1 MEKYMLLAQ
10 LPAEKTLNETDIP
23 SATLQ
28 LLTGKQEGVARPGGI
43 FTKEDLINIKL
54 YVKKGLSLP
63 FNLEEVKSYLGY
75 QKINIAGLE
84 PEDIHTLFEEIRT
97 HSFSWSDVENDI
109 LQQSIDLEIIGQQIT
124 ETGENII
131 SIINE
136 MPIITRIKMRL
147 GEISERQLAQITY
160 THEDREVSSALEEI
174 LDTIKNDIKKQRE
187 KTEKVKTEVSDF
199 KLKLIGG
206 RLSNGSIALG
216 LQPQVENKRKLMK
229 DYKMSVSIED
239 LDDKIIEKKEEI
251 VQLKK
256 DYDKFVGLAFSGI
269 AAGLIGL
276 AITGGI
282 FGSKAEEV
290 RKRKNMLI
298 EEVRSLE
305 ESIKGK
311 RALQKSITSLSLDF
325 SDIDTRLLDA
335 EVALNHLD
343 YMWQSMLTQIN
354 ASKDKFT
361 QINDALNLTS
371 FITKFQQVIS
381 PWKEVEGS
389 AKQLVKVFDEALKE
403 YKHRYN

>member
-1 MEKYMLLAQ
+1 MLLAQ

-54 YVKKGLSLP
+54 YIKKGLSLP
-63 FNLEEVKSYLGY
+63 FNLEEVKNYLGY
-75 QKINIAGLE
+75 QKIDIAGLE

-109 LQQSIDLEIIGQQIT
+109 LQQSIDLEVVGKQIT

-136 MPIITRIKMRL
+136 MPIITRIKRRL
-147 GEISERQLAQITY
+147 GEISDRQLAEITY
-160 THEDREVSSALEEI
+160 TYEDREVSYVLGEI
-174 LDTIKNDIKKQRE
+174 LDTMKSDIKKQQE
-187 KTEKVKTEVSDF
+187 KTEKVKAEVSDF

-229 DYKMSVSIED
+229 DNKMSVNIGD
-239 LDDKIIEKKEEI
+239 LDEKIIEKKEDI

-269 AAGLIGL
+269 AGGLIGL

-354 ASKDKFT
+354 ASKDKFS

-371 FITKFQQVIS
+371 FMTKFQQVIN

-403 YKHRYN
+403 YKSRYN

>member
-1 MEKYMLLAQ
+1 MLLAQ
-10 LPAEKTLNETDIP
+10 LSAEKTLNETDIP

-63 FNLEEVKSYLGY
+63 FNLEEVKSYLDY
-75 QKINIAGLE
+75 QKIDIAGLE

-109 LQQSIDLEIIGQQIT
+109 LQQSIDLEIIGKQIT

-136 MPIITRIKMRL
+136 MPIITRIKRRL
-147 GEISERQLAQITY
+147 GEISEKQLARITY
-160 THEDREVSSALEEI
+160 THEDREVSSALGEI
-174 LDTIKNDIKKQRE
+174 LDTMKNDIEKQRE

-229 DYKMSVSIED
+229 DNKMSVSIGD
-239 LDDKIIEKKEEI
+239 LDDKIMEKKEEI

-269 AAGLIGL
+269 VGGLIGL

-371 FITKFQQVIS
+371 FITKFQQVIN

-389 AKQLVKVFDEALKE
+389 AKQLVRVFDEALKE

>member
-75 QKINIAGLE
+75 QKIDIAGLE

-109 LQQSIDLEIIGQQIT
+109 LQQSIDLEIIGKQIT

-136 MPIITRIKMRL
+136 MPIITRIKRRL

-160 THEDREVSSALEEI
+160 THEDREVSSALGEI
-174 LDTIKNDIKKQRE
+174 LDTMKNDIEKQRE

-229 DYKMSVSIED
+229 DNKMSVSIGD
-239 LDDKIIEKKEEI
+239 LDDKIMEKKEEI

-256 DYDKFVGLAFSGI
+256 DYDRFVGLAFSGI
-269 AAGLIGL
+269 VGGLIGL

-298 EEVRSLE
+298 GKVRSLE

-371 FITKFQQVIS
+371 FITTFQQVIN

-389 AKQLVKVFDEALKE
+389 AKQLVRVFDEALKE

>member
-75 QKINIAGLE
+75 QKIDIAGLE
-84 PEDIHTLFEEIRT
+84 PKDIHALFEEIRI
-97 HSFSWSDVENDI
+97 HSLSWSDVENDI
-109 LQQSIDLEIIGQQIT
+109 LQQSIDLEVVGKQIT

-131 SIINE
+131 SLINE
-136 MPIITRIKMRL
+136 MPIITRIKRRL
-147 GEISERQLAQITY
+147 GEISHRQLAEITY
-160 THEDREVSSALEEI
+160 THEDREVSYVLGEI
-174 LDTIKNDIKKQRE
+174 LDTMKSDIKKQQE

-206 RLSNGSIALG
+206 RLSNGNIALG
-216 LQPQVENKRKLMK
+216 LQPQVENKRKLMRDNK
-229 DYKMSVSIED
+229 VSVSIGN
-239 LDDKIIEKKEEI
+239 LDDKIAEKKAEI
-251 VQLKK
+251 TQLKK

-269 AAGLIGL
+269 AGGLIGL

-305 ESIKGK
+305 ENINGK
-311 RALQKSITSLSLDF
+311 RALQKSITGLSLDF

-354 ASKDKFT
+354 ASKDKFS

-371 FITKFQQVIS
+371 FMTKFQQVIN

-403 YKHRYN
+403 YKSRYN

>member
-1 MEKYMLLAQ
+1 MLLAQ

-75 QKINIAGLE
+75 QKIDIAGLE
-84 PEDIHTLFEEIRT
+84 PKDIHALFEEIRI
-97 HSFSWSDVENDI
+97 HSLSWSDVENDI
-109 LQQSIDLEIIGQQIT
+109 LQQSIDLEVVGKQIT

-131 SIINE
+131 SLINE
-136 MPIITRIKMRL
+136 MPIITRIKRRL
-147 GEISERQLAQITY
+147 GEISHRQLAEITY
-160 THEDREVSSALEEI
+160 THEDREVSYVLGEI
-174 LDTIKNDIKKQRE
+174 LDTMKSDIKKQQE

-206 RLSNGSIALG
+206 RLSNGNIALG
-216 LQPQVENKRKLMK
+216 LQPQVENKRKLMRDNK
-229 DYKMSVSIED
+229 VSVSIGN
-239 LDDKIIEKKEEI
+239 LDDKIAEKKAEI
-251 VQLKK
+251 TQLKK

-269 AAGLIGL
+269 AGGLIGL

-305 ESIKGK
+305 ENINGK
-311 RALQKSITSLSLDF
+311 RALQKSITGLSLDF

-354 ASKDKFT
+354 ASKDKFS

-371 FITKFQQVIS
+371 FMTKFQQVIN

-403 YKHRYN
+403 YKSRYN

>member
-75 QKINIAGLE
+75 QKIDIAGLE

-109 LQQSIDLEIIGQQIT
+109 LQQSIDLEVIGTQIT

-136 MPIITRIKMRL
+136 MPIITRIKRRL
-147 GEISERQLAQITY
+147 GEISDRQLAEITY
-160 THEDREVSSALEEI
+160 THEDREVSSVLEEI
-174 LDTIKNDIKKQRE
+174 LDTMKSDIRKQRE
-187 KTEKVKTEVSDF
+187 KTEKVKTKVSDF

-229 DYKMSVSIED
+229 DNKMSVSIGD

-251 VQLKK
+251 IQLKK

-269 AAGLIGL
+269 AGGLIGL

-305 ESIKGK
+305 ESIRGK
-311 RALQKSITSLSLDF
+311 RALQKSITGLALDF

-371 FITKFQQVIS
+371 FITKFQQVIN

>member
-28 LLTGKQEGVARPGGI
+28 LLTGKQAGVARPGGI

-63 FNLEEVKSYLGY
+63 FNLEEVKNYLGY
-75 QKINIAGLE
+75 QRVDIPGLE
-84 PEDIHTLFEEIRT
+84 PEDIHTLFEEIRI
-97 HSFSWSDVENDI
+97 HSLSWSGVENNI
-109 LQQSIDLEIIGQQIT
+109 MQQSIDLEIVGKQIT
-124 ETGENII
+124 ETGGNII

-136 MPIITRIKMRL
+136 MPIIERIKKKL
-147 GEISERQLAQITY
+147 GELSNNQLASITY
-160 THEDREVSSALEEI
+160 TNEDKEVSHALEEI
-174 LDTIKNDIKKQRE
+174 LDNMKSDIQKQQQ
-187 KTEKVKTEVSDF
+187 KTEKVRTEVSDF

-206 RLSNGSIALG
+206 RLSNGGIAFG
-216 LQPQVENKRKLMK
+216 LQPQVENKKRLMK
-229 DYKMSVSIED
+229 DNKMSVGIKD
-239 LDDKIIEKKEEI
+239 LDEKIIEKKEEI
-251 VQLKK
+251 TQLKK

-282 FGSKAEEV
+282 FGAKAEEV
-290 RKRKNMLI
+290 RKRKNALI
-298 EEVRSLE
+298 KEVRSLE

-311 RALQKSITSLSLDF
+311 RALQESMASLSIDF

-354 ASKDKFT
+354 ASRDKFAE
-361 QINDALNLTS
+361 INDALKLTS

-389 AKQLVKVFDEALKE
+389 AKQLVRVFDEALKE
-403 YKHRYN
+403 YKQRYN

>member
-63 FNLEEVKSYLGY
+63 FNLEEVKSYLNY
-75 QKINIAGLE
+75 QRVNIAGLE
-84 PEDIHTLFEEIRT
+84 PEDIHALFEEIRI
-97 HSFSWSDVENDI
+97 HSLSWSDVERDV
-109 LQQSIDLEIIGQQIT
+109 LQQSIDLEVIGQQIT
-124 ETGENII
+124 EAGENII

-136 MPIITRIKMRL
+136 MPIIERIKKKL
-147 GEISERQLAQITY
+147 GNISNSQLSQITY
-160 THEDREVSSALEEI
+160 TNEDKEVSHALIEI
-174 LDTIKNDIKKQRE
+174 LDTMKNDIEKQRQ
-187 KTEKVKTEVSDF
+187 KTEKVKDEVSDF

-206 RLSNGSIALG
+206 RLANGSIAMG
-216 LQPQVENKRKLMK
+216 LQPQVENKRKLMR
-229 DYKMSVSIED
+229 DNKMSVHIED
-239 LDDKIIEKKEEI
+239 SDKKVTEKKAEI
-251 VQLKK
+251 DQLRQ
-256 DYDKFVGLAFSGI
+256 DYNKFVGLAFSGI
-269 AAGLIGL
+269 AGGIIGL

-290 RKRKNMLI
+290 RKLKNQLI

-305 ESIKGK
+305 ESIRGQ
-311 RALQKSITSLSLDF
+311 RALQKSITTLSLDF

-354 ASKDKFT
+354 ASRDKFS
-361 QINDALNLTS
+361 QINNALKLTS

-389 AKQLVKVFDEALKE
+389 ARQLVRVFDEALNE

>member
-371 FITKFQQVIS
+371 FITKFQQVIN

>member
-54 YVKKGLSLP
+54 YIKKGLSLP
-63 FNLEEVKSYLGY
+63 FNLEEVKNYLGY
-75 QKINIAGLE
+75 QKIDIAGLE

-109 LQQSIDLEIIGQQIT
+109 LQQSIDLEVVGKQIT

-136 MPIITRIKMRL
+136 MPIITRIKRRL
-147 GEISERQLAQITY
+147 GEISDRQLAEITY
-160 THEDREVSSALEEI
+160 TYEDREVSYVLGEI
-174 LDTIKNDIKKQRE
+174 LDTMKSDIKKQQE
-187 KTEKVKTEVSDF
+187 KTEKVKAEVSDF

-229 DYKMSVSIED
+229 DNKMSVNIGD
-239 LDDKIIEKKEEI
+239 LDEKIIEKKEDI

-269 AAGLIGL
+269 AGGLIGL

-354 ASKDKFT
+354 ASKDKFS

-371 FITKFQQVIS
+371 FMTKFQQVIN

-403 YKHRYN
+403 YKSRYN

>member
-1 MEKYMLLAQ
+1 MLLAQ

-63 FNLEEVKSYLGY
+63 FNLKEVEHYLDY
-75 QKINIAGLE
+75 QKIDIAGLE

-97 HSFSWSDVENDI
+97 HSLSWSDVENDI
-109 LQQSIDLEIIGQQIT
+109 LQQSIDLEIIGKQIT

-136 MPIITRIKMRL
+136 MPIITRIKRRL

-160 THEDREVSSALEEI
+160 THEDREVSFALEEI
-174 LDTIKNDIKKQRE
+174 LDTMKNDIEKQRE
-187 KTEKVKTEVSDF
+187 KTKKVKTEVSDF
-199 KLKLIGG
+199 KLKMIGG

-229 DYKMSVSIED
+229 DNKMSVSIGE
-239 LDDKIIEKKEEI
+239 LDDKITEKKEEI

-256 DYDKFVGLAFSGI
+256 DYDRFVGLAFSGI
-269 AAGLIGL
+269 VGGLIGL
-276 AITGGI
+276 IITGGI

-311 RALQKSITSLSLDF
+311 RALQKSITGLSLDF

-371 FITKFQQVIS
+371 FITKFQQVIN

-389 AKQLVKVFDEALKE
+389 AKQLVRVFDEALKE
-403 YKHRYN
+403 YQHRYN

>member
-10 LPAEKTLNETDIP
+10 LPEEKILNETDIP
-23 SATLQ
+23 LATLQ

-63 FNLEEVKSYLGY
+63 FNIEQVKSYLGY
-75 QKINIAGLE
+75 QQVNIAGLE
-84 PEDIHTLFEEIRT
+84 PQDIHALFEEIRT
-97 HSFSWSDVENDI
+97 HSLSWSEVEKDV
-109 LQQSIDLEIIGQQIT
+109 LQQSIDLEVVGKQIT
-124 ETGENII
+124 ETGDNII

-136 MPIITRIKMRL
+136 MPIIERIKKNL
-147 GEISERQLAQITY
+147 GNISNRQLAEITY
-160 THEDREVSSALEEI
+160 THEDKEVSYALVEI
-174 LDTIKNDIKKQRE
+174 LDTMKNDIEKQRQ
-187 KTEKVKTEVSDF
+187 KTEKVKNEVSDF

-206 RLSNGSIALG
+206 RLTNSSIAMG
-216 LQPQVENKRKLMK
+216 LQPQVESKRKLMK
-229 DYKMSVSIED
+229 DNKMSVNIED
-239 LDDKIIEKKEEI
+239 LDEKIIEKKAEI
-251 VQLKK
+251 DQLRQ
-256 DYDKFVGLAFSGI
+256 DYNKFVGLAFSGI
-269 AAGLIGL
+269 AGGIIGL

-305 ESIKGK
+305 ENIKGK
-311 RALQKSITSLSLDF
+311 RSLQKSMTNLSLDF
-325 SDIDTRLLDA
+325 SDMDTRLLDA

-343 YMWQSMLTQIN
+343 YMWQSMLTQLN

>member
-1 MEKYMLLAQ
+1 MLLAQ

-63 FNLEEVKSYLGY
+63 FNLEEVKSYLNY
-75 QKINIAGLE
+75 QRVNIAGLE
-84 PEDIHTLFEEIRT
+84 PEDIHALFEEIRI
-97 HSFSWSDVENDI
+97 HSLSWSDVERDV
-109 LQQSIDLEIIGQQIT
+109 LQQSIDLEVIGQQIT
-124 ETGENII
+124 EAGENII

-136 MPIITRIKMRL
+136 MPIIERIKKKL
-147 GEISERQLAQITY
+147 GNISNSQLSQITY
-160 THEDREVSSALEEI
+160 TNEDKEVSHALIEI
-174 LDTIKNDIKKQRE
+174 LDTMKNDIEKQRQ
-187 KTEKVKTEVSDF
+187 KTEKVKDEVSDF

-206 RLSNGSIALG
+206 RLANGSIAMG
-216 LQPQVENKRKLMK
+216 LQPQVENKRKLMR
-229 DYKMSVSIED
+229 DNKMSVHIED
-239 LDDKIIEKKEEI
+239 SDKKVTEKKAEI
-251 VQLKK
+251 DQLRQ
-256 DYDKFVGLAFSGI
+256 DYNKFVGLAFSGI
-269 AAGLIGL
+269 AGGIIGL

-290 RKRKNMLI
+290 RKLKNQLI

-305 ESIKGK
+305 ESIRGQ
-311 RALQKSITSLSLDF
+311 RALQKSITTLSLDF

-354 ASKDKFT
+354 ASRDKFS
-361 QINDALNLTS
+361 QINNALKLTS

-389 AKQLVKVFDEALKE
+389 ARQLVRVFDEALNE

>member
-63 FNLEEVKSYLGY
+63 FNLEEIKSYLGY
-75 QKINIAGLE
+75 QRVNIAGLE
-84 PEDIHTLFEEIRT
+84 PEDIHILFEEIRT

-109 LQQSIDLEIIGQQIT
+109 LQQSIDLEIIGKQIT

-136 MPIITRIKMRL
+136 MPIITRIKRRL

-174 LDTIKNDIKKQRE
+174 LDTMKNDIKKQRD

-216 LQPQVENKRKLMK
+216 LQPQVENKRKMMK
-229 DYKMSVSIED
+229 DNKMSVSIGD

-256 DYDKFVGLAFSGI
+256 DYDRFVGLAFSGI
-269 AAGLIGL
+269 AGGLIGL

-371 FITKFQQVIS
+371 FITKFQQVIN

>member
-1 MEKYMLLAQ
+1 MLLAQ

-63 FNLEEVKSYLGY
+63 FNLEEIKSYLGY
-75 QKINIAGLE
+75 QRVNIAGLE
-84 PEDIHTLFEEIRT
+84 PEDIHILFEEIRT

-109 LQQSIDLEIIGQQIT
+109 LQQSIDLEIIGKQIT

-136 MPIITRIKMRL
+136 MPIITRIKRRL

-174 LDTIKNDIKKQRE
+174 LDTMKNDIKKQRD

-216 LQPQVENKRKLMK
+216 LQPQVENKRKMMK
-229 DYKMSVSIED
+229 DNKMSVSIGD

-256 DYDKFVGLAFSGI
+256 DYDRFVGLAFSGI
-269 AAGLIGL
+269 AGGLIGL

-371 FITKFQQVIS
+371 FITKFQQVIN

>member
-54 YVKKGLSLP
+54 YIKKGLSLP
-63 FNLEEVKSYLGY
+63 FNLEEVKNYLGY
-75 QKINIAGLE
+75 QKIDIAGLE

-109 LQQSIDLEIIGQQIT
+109 LQQSIDLEVVGKQIT

-136 MPIITRIKMRL
+136 MPIITRIKRRL
-147 GEISERQLAQITY
+147 GEISDRQLAEITY
-160 THEDREVSSALEEI
+160 TYEDREVSYVLGEI
-174 LDTIKNDIKKQRE
+174 LDTMKSDIKKQQE
-187 KTEKVKTEVSDF
+187 KTEKVKAEVSDF

-229 DYKMSVSIED
+229 DNKMSVNIGD
-239 LDDKIIEKKEEI
+239 LDEKIIEKKEDI

-269 AAGLIGL
+269 AGGLIGL

-290 RKRKNMLI
+290 RKRKTMLI

-354 ASKDKFT
+354 ASKDKFS

-371 FITKFQQVIS
+371 FMTKFQQVIN

-403 YKHRYN
+403 YKSRYN

>member
-1 MEKYMLLAQ
+1 MLLAQ

-54 YVKKGLSLP
+54 YIKKGLSLP
-63 FNLEEVKSYLGY
+63 FNLEEVKNYLGY
-75 QKINIAGLE
+75 QKIDIAGLE

-109 LQQSIDLEIIGQQIT
+109 LQQSIDLEVVGKQIT

-136 MPIITRIKMRL
+136 MPIITRIKRRL
-147 GEISERQLAQITY
+147 GEISDRQLAEITY
-160 THEDREVSSALEEI
+160 TYEDREVSYVLGEI
-174 LDTIKNDIKKQRE
+174 LDTMKSDIKKQQE
-187 KTEKVKTEVSDF
+187 KTEKVKAEVSDF

-229 DYKMSVSIED
+229 DNKMSVNIGD
-239 LDDKIIEKKEEI
+239 LDEKIIEKKEDI

-269 AAGLIGL
+269 AGGLIGL

-290 RKRKNMLI
+290 RKRKTMLI

-354 ASKDKFT
+354 ASKDKFS

-371 FITKFQQVIS
+371 FMTKFQQVIN

-403 YKHRYN
+403 YKSRYN

>member
-1 MEKYMLLAQ
+1 MLLAQ

>member
-1 MEKYMLLAQ
+1 MLLAQ

-75 QKINIAGLE
+75 QKIDIAGLE

-109 LQQSIDLEIIGQQIT
+109 LQQSIDLEIIGKQIT

-136 MPIITRIKMRL
+136 MPIITRIKRRL
-147 GEISERQLAQITY
+147 GEISEKQLARITY
-160 THEDREVSSALEEI
+160 THEDREVSSALGEI
-174 LDTIKNDIKKQRE
+174 LDTMKNDIEKQRE

-229 DYKMSVSIED
+229 DNKMSVSIGD
-239 LDDKIIEKKEEI
+239 LDDKIMEKKEEI

-269 AAGLIGL
+269 VGGLIGL

-371 FITKFQQVIS
+371 FITKFQQVIN

-389 AKQLVKVFDEALKE
+389 AKQLVRVFDEALKE

>member
-1 MEKYMLLAQ
+1 MLLAQ

-75 QKINIAGLE
+75 QKIDIAGLE
-84 PEDIHTLFEEIRT
+84 PKDIHALFEEIRI
-97 HSFSWSDVENDI
+97 HSLSWSDVENDI
-109 LQQSIDLEIIGQQIT
+109 LQQSIDLEVVGKQIT

-131 SIINE
+131 SLINE
-136 MPIITRIKMRL
+136 MPIITRIKRRL
-147 GEISERQLAQITY
+147 GEISHRQLAEITY
-160 THEDREVSSALEEI
+160 THEDREVSYVLGEI
-174 LDTIKNDIKKQRE
+174 LDTMKSDIKKQQE

-216 LQPQVENKRKLMK
+216 LQPQVENKRKLMRDNK
-229 DYKMSVSIED
+229 VSVSIGN
-239 LDDKIIEKKEEI
+239 LDDKIAEKKEEI
-251 VQLKK
+251 TQLKK

-269 AAGLIGL
+269 AGGLIGL

-305 ESIKGK
+305 ESINGK
-311 RALQKSITSLSLDF
+311 RALQKSITGLSLDF

-354 ASKDKFT
+354 ASKDKFS

-371 FITKFQQVIS
+371 FMTKFQQVIN

-403 YKHRYN
+403 YKSRYN

>member
-75 QKINIAGLE
+75 QKIDIAGLE

-109 LQQSIDLEIIGQQIT
+109 LQQSIDLEIIGKQIT

-136 MPIITRIKMRL
+136 MPIITRIKRRL
-147 GEISERQLAQITY
+147 GEISEKQLARITY
-160 THEDREVSSALEEI
+160 THEDREVSSALGEI
-174 LDTIKNDIKKQRE
+174 LDTMKNDIEKQRE

-229 DYKMSVSIED
+229 DNKMSVSIGD
-239 LDDKIIEKKEEI
+239 LDDKIMEKKEEI

-269 AAGLIGL
+269 VGGLIGL

-371 FITKFQQVIS
+371 FITKFQQVIN

-389 AKQLVKVFDEALKE
+389 AKQLVRVFDEALKE

>member
-1 MEKYMLLAQ
+1 MLLAQ

-371 FITKFQQVIS
+371 FITKFQQVIN

>member
-75 QKINIAGLE
+75 QKIDIAGLE
-84 PEDIHTLFEEIRT
+84 PEDIHSLFEEIRT

-109 LQQSIDLEIIGQQIT
+109 LQQSIDLEVVGKQIT

-136 MPIITRIKMRL
+136 MPIITRIKRRL
-147 GEISERQLAQITY
+147 GEISHRQLANITY
-160 THEDREVSSALEEI
+160 THEDREVSSALGEI
-174 LDTIKNDIKKQRE
+174 LDTMKNDINKQRE

-216 LQPQVENKRKLMK
+216 LQPQVENKRKLMRDNK
-229 DYKMSVSIED
+229 ISVSIGD
-239 LDDKIIEKKEEI
+239 LDDKITEKKEEI
-251 VQLKK
+251 TQLKK
-256 DYDKFVGLAFSGI
+256 DYDRFVGLAFSGI
-269 AAGLIGL
+269 AGGLIGL

-282 FGSKAEEV
+282 FGSRAEEV

-343 YMWQSMLTQIN
+343 YMWQSMLTQIS

-371 FITKFQQVIS
+371 FITKFQQVIN

>member
-63 FNLEEVKSYLGY
+63 FNLKEVEHYLDY
-75 QKINIAGLE
+75 QKIDIAGLE

-97 HSFSWSDVENDI
+97 HSLSWSDVENDI
-109 LQQSIDLEIIGQQIT
+109 LQQSIDLEIIGKQIT

-136 MPIITRIKMRL
+136 MPIITRIKRRL

-160 THEDREVSSALEEI
+160 THEDREVSFALEEI
-174 LDTIKNDIKKQRE
+174 LDTMKNDIEKQRE
-187 KTEKVKTEVSDF
+187 KTKKVKTEVSDF
-199 KLKLIGG
+199 KLKMIGG

-229 DYKMSVSIED
+229 DNKMSVSIGE
-239 LDDKIIEKKEEI
+239 LDDKITEKKEEI

-256 DYDKFVGLAFSGI
+256 DYDRFVGLAFSGI
-269 AAGLIGL
+269 VGGLIGL
-276 AITGGI
+276 IITGGI

-311 RALQKSITSLSLDF
+311 RALQKSITGLSLDF

-371 FITKFQQVIS
+371 FITKFQQVIN

-389 AKQLVKVFDEALKE
+389 AKQLVRVFDEALKE
-403 YKHRYN
+403 YQHRYN

>member
-10 LPAEKTLNETDIP
+10 LSAEKTLNETDIP

-63 FNLEEVKSYLGY
+63 FNLEEVKSYLDY
-75 QKINIAGLE
+75 QKIDIAGLE

-109 LQQSIDLEIIGQQIT
+109 LQQSIDLEIIGKQIT

-136 MPIITRIKMRL
+136 MPIITRIKRRL
-147 GEISERQLAQITY
+147 GEISEKQLARITY
-160 THEDREVSSALEEI
+160 THEDREVSSALGEI
-174 LDTIKNDIKKQRE
+174 LDTMKNDIEKQRE

-229 DYKMSVSIED
+229 DNKMSVSIGD
-239 LDDKIIEKKEEI
+239 LDDKIMEKKEEI

-269 AAGLIGL
+269 VGGLIGL

-371 FITKFQQVIS
+371 FITKFQQVIN

-389 AKQLVKVFDEALKE
+389 AKQLVRVFDEALKE

>member
-1 MEKYMLLAQ
+1 MLLAQ

-28 LLTGKQEGVARPGGI
+28 LLTGKREGVARPGGI

-54 YVKKGLSLP
+54 YVKKGLSFP

-75 QKINIAGLE
+75 QKIDIAGLE

-97 HSFSWSDVENDI
+97 HSFSWSHVENDI
-109 LQQSIDLEIIGQQIT
+109 LQQSIDLEVVGKQIT

-136 MPIITRIKMRL
+136 MPIITRIKRRL
-147 GEISERQLAQITY
+147 GGISHRQLAEITY
-160 THEDREVSSALEEI
+160 THEDREVSSVLGEI
-174 LDTIKNDIKKQRE
+174 LDTMKNDINKQRE

-216 LQPQVENKRKLMK
+216 LQPQVENKRKLMR
-229 DYKMSVSIED
+229 DNKMSVSIGD
-239 LDDKIIEKKEEI
+239 LDDKITEKKEEI
-251 VQLKK
+251 TQLKK
-256 DYDKFVGLAFSGI
+256 DYDRFVGLAFSGI
-269 AAGLIGL
+269 AGGLIGL

-343 YMWQSMLTQIN
+343 YMWQSMLTQIS

-371 FITKFQQVIS
+371 FITKFQQVIN

>member
-75 QKINIAGLE
+75 QKIDIAGLE
-84 PEDIHTLFEEIRT
+84 PKDIHALFEEIRI
-97 HSFSWSDVENDI
+97 HSLSWSDVENDI
-109 LQQSIDLEIIGQQIT
+109 LQQSIDLEVVGKQIT

-131 SIINE
+131 SLINE
-136 MPIITRIKMRL
+136 MPIITRIKRRL
-147 GEISERQLAQITY
+147 GEISHRQLAEITY
-160 THEDREVSSALEEI
+160 THEDREVSYVLGEI
-174 LDTIKNDIKKQRE
+174 LDTMKSDIKKQQE

-216 LQPQVENKRKLMK
+216 LQPQVENKRKLMRDNK
-229 DYKMSVSIED
+229 VSVSIGN
-239 LDDKIIEKKEEI
+239 LDDKIAEKKEEI
-251 VQLKK
+251 TQLKK

-269 AAGLIGL
+269 AGGLIGL

-305 ESIKGK
+305 ESINGK
-311 RALQKSITSLSLDF
+311 RALQKSITGLSLDF

-354 ASKDKFT
+354 ASKDKFS

-371 FITKFQQVIS
+371 FMTKFQQVIN

-403 YKHRYN
+403 YKSRYN

>member
-1 MEKYMLLAQ
+1 MLLAQ

-75 QKINIAGLE
+75 QKIDIAGLE

-109 LQQSIDLEIIGQQIT
+109 LQQSIDLEIIGKQIT

-136 MPIITRIKMRL
+136 MPIITRIKRRL

-160 THEDREVSSALEEI
+160 THEDREVSSALGEI
-174 LDTIKNDIKKQRE
+174 LDTMKNDIEKQRE

-229 DYKMSVSIED
+229 DNKMSVSIGD
-239 LDDKIIEKKEEI
+239 LDDKIMEKKEEI

-256 DYDKFVGLAFSGI
+256 DYDRFVGLAFSGI
-269 AAGLIGL
+269 VGGLIGL

-298 EEVRSLE
+298 GKVRSLE

-371 FITKFQQVIS
+371 FITTFQQVIN

-389 AKQLVKVFDEALKE
+389 AKQLVRVFDEALKE

>member
-63 FNLEEVKSYLGY
+63 FNLEEVKSYLNY
-75 QKINIAGLE
+75 QRVNIAGLE
-84 PEDIHTLFEEIRT
+84 PEDIHALFEEIRI
-97 HSFSWSDVENDI
+97 HSLSWSQVERDV

-136 MPIITRIKMRL
+136 MPIIERIKKKL
-147 GEISERQLAQITY
+147 GNISNSQLSQITY
-160 THEDREVSSALEEI
+160 TNEDKEVSHALIEI
-174 LDTIKNDIKKQRE
+174 LDTMKNDIEKQRQ
-187 KTEKVKTEVSDF
+187 KTEKVKDEVSDF

-206 RLSNGSIALG
+206 RLANGSIAMG
-216 LQPQVENKRKLMK
+216 LQPQVENKRKLMR
-229 DYKMSVSIED
+229 DNKMSVHIED
-239 LDDKIIEKKEEI
+239 SDKKVTEKKAEI
-251 VQLKK
+251 DQLRQ
-256 DYDKFVGLAFSGI
+256 DYNKFVGLAFSGI
-269 AAGLIGL
+269 AGGIIGL

-290 RKRKNMLI
+290 RKLKNQLI

-305 ESIKGK
+305 ESIRGQ
-311 RALQKSITSLSLDF
+311 RALQKSITTLSLDF

-354 ASKDKFT
+354 ASRDKFS
-361 QINDALNLTS
+361 QINNALKLTS

-389 AKQLVKVFDEALKE
+389 ARQLVRVFDEALNE

>member
-1 MEKYMLLAQ
+1 MLLAQ

-63 FNLEEVKSYLGY
+63 FNLEEVKSYLNY
-75 QKINIAGLE
+75 QRVNIAGLE
-84 PEDIHTLFEEIRT
+84 PEDIHALFEEIRI
-97 HSFSWSDVENDI
+97 HSLSWSQVERDV

-136 MPIITRIKMRL
+136 MPIIERIKKKL
-147 GEISERQLAQITY
+147 GNISNSQLSQITY
-160 THEDREVSSALEEI
+160 TNEDKEVSHALIEI
-174 LDTIKNDIKKQRE
+174 LDTMKNDIEKQRQ
-187 KTEKVKTEVSDF
+187 KTEKVKDEVSDF

-206 RLSNGSIALG
+206 RLANGSIAMG
-216 LQPQVENKRKLMK
+216 LQPQVENKRKLMR
-229 DYKMSVSIED
+229 DNKMSVHIED
-239 LDDKIIEKKEEI
+239 SDKKVTEKKAEI
-251 VQLKK
+251 DQLRQ
-256 DYDKFVGLAFSGI
+256 DYNKFVGLAFSGI
-269 AAGLIGL
+269 AGGIIGL

-290 RKRKNMLI
+290 RKLKNQLI

-305 ESIKGK
+305 ESIRGQ
-311 RALQKSITSLSLDF
+311 RALQKSITTLSLDF

-354 ASKDKFT
+354 ASRDKFS
-361 QINDALNLTS
+361 QINNALKLTS

-389 AKQLVKVFDEALKE
+389 ARQLVRVFDEALNE

>member
-75 QKINIAGLE
+75 QKIDIAGLE

-109 LQQSIDLEIIGQQIT
+109 LQQSIDLEIIGKQIT

-136 MPIITRIKMRL
+136 MPIITRIKRRL

-160 THEDREVSSALEEI
+160 THEDREVSSALGEI
-174 LDTIKNDIKKQRE
+174 LDTMKNDIEKQRE

-229 DYKMSVSIED
+229 DNKMSVSIGD
-239 LDDKIIEKKEEI
+239 LDDKIMEKKEEI

-256 DYDKFVGLAFSGI
+256 DYDRFVGLAFSGI
-269 AAGLIGL
+269 VGGLIGL

-290 RKRKNMLI
+290 RKRKNILI

-371 FITKFQQVIS
+371 FITKFQQVIN

-389 AKQLVKVFDEALKE
+389 AKQLVRVFDEALKE